1 MQPQQIIR
9 LVPHDAQSHGQIS
22 AHQSPY
28 MTSALGDLNN
38 RLSLS
43 SGSEVDTRNSKSI
56 ALTGPVS
63 VHRPESEAAAR
74 SNFRT
79 RAATRS
85 DINRHRSPHWPYRP
99 SGCFMAS
106 CSGLRPR
113 PCSNCRALPPPKRG
127 NNAFLRG
134 WKAVA
139 GLPRSRGAL
148 RRPLPCALHVCE
160 SAVA

>member
-1 MQPQQIIR
+1 
-9 LVPHDAQSHGQIS
+9 
-22 AHQSPY
+22 

-85 DINRHRSPHWPYRP
+85 DINRHEHSQPMNDVTGSGP
-99 SGCFMAS
+99 SSAS
-106 CSGLRPR
+106 AELAHCSD
-113 PCSNCRALPPPKRG
+113 
-127 NNAFLRG
+127 
-134 WKAVA
+134 
-139 GLPRSRGAL
+139 
-148 RRPLPCALHVCE
+148 
-160 SAVA
+160 